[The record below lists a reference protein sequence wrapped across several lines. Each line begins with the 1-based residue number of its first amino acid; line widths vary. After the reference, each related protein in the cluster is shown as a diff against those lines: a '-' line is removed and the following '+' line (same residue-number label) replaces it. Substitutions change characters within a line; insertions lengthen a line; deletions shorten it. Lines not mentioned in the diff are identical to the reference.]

1 VRGPIS
7 PLFLLEFKMINAA
20 VVEGIIKDKL
30 ASENKYIVDLVVS
43 PGNLI
48 SIEIDSLE
56 GIQISDC
63 VEVSKLI
70 DANLDREVEDYELQV
85 SSAGIGQPFKVKQQ
99 YHKNINRQIEIL
111 FKDGKKSIGTLTAV
125 NDDDFEVSS
134 EELVKVEGKKKKEL
148 QTKVLVCRFD
158 EVKQVK
164 DVISF

>member
-1 VRGPIS
+1 MYAIRSYYVFTRLYVGNLLIYSYLCAELIEKEVRGPIS

-99 YHKNINRQIEIL
+99 YHKNI
-111 FKDGKKSIGTLTAV
+111 T
-125 NDDDFEVSS
+125 
-134 EELVKVEGKKKKEL
+134 
-148 QTKVLVCRFD
+148 
-158 EVKQVK
+158 
-164 DVISF
+164 